1 MGHTPSLVRELFFFF
16 VSLGPHA
23 WHMEFPRLEVEL
35 ELQLSAYT
43 TATATLDLNRLCY
56 LHHSSQQHCI
66 LNSLSLAR
74 DRTQKLMVTSRIL
87 FCCATT
93 GTPNEGTFKLRNE
106 SQKEAKNTPKS
117 IPKLRN
123 QQV

>member
-1 MGHTPSLVRELFFFF
+1 MLLLSDGETLCGQEVSYIALVRPFPHPEEKKKLI
-16 VSLGPHA
+16 LGGIIFLRPHL
-23 WHMEFPRLEVEL
+23 WHMEVPRLEVEL

-93 GTPNEGTFKLRNE
+93 GTP
-106 SQKEAKNTPKS
+106 
-117 IPKLRN
+117 
-123 QQV
+123 VW